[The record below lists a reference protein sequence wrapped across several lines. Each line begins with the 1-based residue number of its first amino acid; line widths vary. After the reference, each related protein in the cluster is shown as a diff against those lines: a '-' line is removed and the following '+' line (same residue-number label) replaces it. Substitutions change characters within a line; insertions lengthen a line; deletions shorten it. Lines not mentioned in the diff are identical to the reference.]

1 MGRAA
6 PDVEPTL
13 LVCDEV
19 TSALDVSVQ
28 AVIVEPRLARGDPR
42 PTVGPLTRD
51 LRPLFDPR
59 SLAVLGASDDQRK
72 WGHWLARNALR
83 GEHRRD
89 VYLVN
94 RRAATVLGRRAYPSL
109 RELPAKPE
117 LVVLCVPATS
127 FEQAVDDALEAGATA
142 LLGITAGLAE
152 TGPQGA
158 ARERAAVERIR
169 AAGAVLLGPNC
180 LGLADTAA
188 DLHLASNDLP
198 EGSIGLISQS
208 GNLALELG
216 MLAGAAGLGFSRFAS
231 IGNQADLEVADLVE
245 DFGRSP
251 TVEAVTVY
259 CEDVRDGRRFLRAAE
274 AIARSGKPVVMI
286 SVGGGG
292 AAERAARSH
301 TGAMVSGERSIDA
314 ACRAAGIQRVTTPKE
329 LINLVQGLLVPAPR
343 GPKVGIL
350 ADGGGHGAIAADV
363 AERSGLVVPA
373 FDADLA
379 ARLADATGTAGG
391 TANPVDLAG
400 AGEKDLWSFSRVLGT
415 LLDADDVDAV
425 LMTGYFGGYGDYGPE
440 IAAVELEVASTM
452 VEQAAKSGKP
462 VLTHTMYANT
472 MPAGNSRTDPDSPV
486 GRLRAGG
493 IPVFLDVADAAWVA
507 ARLWRRATQPPLGVP
522 DLPAPCPGPALGGYF
537 AARALLES
545 HGFPLVAAHRV
556 SDISEATVAADL
568 LGWPVVVKAVAL
580 EHKSDQGGVVLDVG
594 DEDQLARAAAD
605 LWSRLGPAPLSV
617 ETMVPLDG
625 AVELLVGCVRDPRF
639 GPVAVVGL
647 GGVHTEVLGD
657 VAAALAPLTAVQGE
671 ALVRSL
677 RGAPLLTGA
686 RGRPALDVAA
696 AGAAAAAL
704 SQAAA
709 AHPAVAELEVN
720 PLVVGHAGAY
730 GVDARLVVSTVG
742 SL

>member
-1 MGRAA
+1 M
-6 PDVEPTL
+6 
-13 LVCDEV
+13 
-19 TSALDVSVQ
+19 
-28 AVIVEPRLARGDPR
+28 
-42 PTVGPLTRD
+42 
-51 LRPLFDPR
+51 
-59 SLAVLGASDDQRK
+59 LGASDDHRK

-109 RELPAKPE
+109 RDLPATPE
-117 LVVLCVPATS
+117 LVVLCVPAAS
-127 FEQAVDDALEAGATA
+127 FGQAVDDALEAGATA

-152 TGPQGA
+152 TGPAGA

-188 DLHLASNDLP
+188 ELHLASNDLP

-251 TVEAVTVY
+251 TVDAVAVY

-274 AIARSGKPVVMI
+274 ATARSGKPVVMI

-314 ACRAAGIQRVTTPKE
+314 ACRAAGIQRVTTPSE
-329 LINLVQGLLVPAPR
+329 LVNLVQGLLVPAPR

-363 AERSGLVVPA
+363 VERSGLIVPA

-462 VLTHTMYANT
+462 VFTHTMYAAT
-472 MPAGNSRTDPDSPV
+472 TGPDSPV

-507 ARLWRRATQPPLGVP
+507 ARLWRRTTQPPLGVP
-522 DLPAPCPGPALGGYF
+522 DLPAPSPGPAVGGYF

-545 HGFPLVAAHRV
+545 HGFPLVAAHCV
-556 SDISEATVAADL
+556 SDMSEATEAAGL

-580 EHKSDQGGVVLDVG
+580 EHKSDQGGVVLDVRN
-594 DEDQLARAAAD
+594 EEELARAAAD

-617 ETMVPLDG
+617 EAMVPLDG
-625 AVELLVGCVRDPRF
+625 AVELLVGCVRDRRF

-657 VAAALAPLTAVQGE
+657 VAAALAPLTAAQGE
-671 ALVRSL
+671 ALVSSL

-686 RGRPALDVAA
+686 RGRPPLDVAA

-720 PLVVGHAGAY
+720 PLVVGRAGAY

-742 SL
+742 SP